1 MEETNDYK
9 KAKELA
15 KTEASAAAE
24 EQFSNLRT
32 QLSQIEHY
40 RADGYCCISKG
51 ESFLSLFPSVRHI

>member
-1 MEETNDYK
+1 MELLEKYMEETNDYK
-9 KAKELA
+9 KAKQLA
-15 KTEASAAAE
+15 RQEAGKMAD

-51 ESFLSLFPSVRHI
+51 E